1 MIITLKSS
9 AKKKEKD
16 FVVKKIKQLG
26 YKPHVSSGQDV
37 TIIGMI
43 GERAERYR
51 EIFESI
57 DSVDHISEIEK
68 PYKLASREF
77 KKENTVININGVN
90 PGAGTF
96 PSSSIKYVR
105 VSNLDT
111 TSSLAVSFTASDD
124 SSWSME
130 CLPTSSIMFSSSK
143 TTGSNFNGTF
153 TDDITN
159 IAVYSLSS
167 SLDVEYVVVNA

>member
-1 MIITLKSS
+1 MASPNTPTNFQI
-9 AKKKEKD
+9 
-16 FVVKKIKQLG
+16 KIKEEHIVKG
-26 YKPHVSSGQDV
+26 IKTVNESFYTIGSVTNVDRRIV
-37 TIIGMI
+37 TIPPTT
-43 GERAERYR
+43 
-51 EIFESI
+51 SI
-57 DSVDHISEIEK
+57 D
-68 PYKLASREF
+68 L
-77 KKENTVININGVN
+77 ININGVN

>member
-1 MIITLKSS
+1 MASPNTPTNFQI
-9 AKKKEKD
+9 
-16 FVVKKIKQLG
+16 KIKEEHIVKG
-26 YKPHVSSGQDV
+26 IKTINESFYTIGSVTNVDRRIV
-37 TIIGMI
+37 TIPPTT
-43 GERAERYR
+43 
-51 EIFESI
+51 SI
-57 DSVDHISEIEK
+57 D
-68 PYKLASREF
+68 L
-77 KKENTVININGVN
+77 ININGVN

-111 TSSLAVSFTASDD
+111 TSSLAVSFTSSDD

>member
-1 MIITLKSS
+1 MASPNTPTNFQIKIKEEHIVKGIKTINESFYTIGSVTNVDRRIIT
-9 AKKKEKD
+9 
-16 FVVKKIKQLG
+16 I
-26 YKPHVSSGQDV
+26 PP
-37 TIIGMI
+37 TT
-43 GERAERYR
+43 
-51 EIFESI
+51 SI
-57 DSVDHISEIEK
+57 D
-68 PYKLASREF
+68 L
-77 KKENTVININGVN
+77 ININGVN